1 MNKHS
6 FIIEKASLNKRP
18 ITKRIDVEG
27 SYEYVMRYIAG
38 YIQGCEDNNNDDTAT
53 FKVMHHYMGDLWE
66 AEELWENN
74 EMWND

>member
-18 ITKRIDVEG
+18 VTKRIDVEG
-27 SYEYVMRYIAG
+27 NYEYVMRYIAG

-53 FKVMHHYMGDLWE
+53 FKVMHHYMG
-66 AEELWENN
+66 EELW
-74 EMWND
+74 ND